1 VKKVWLVV
9 ALATLGGLASKTFA
23 DVQNIRLSGDIRI
36 RGYFLDSAGADTSGG
51 LGSGQYPP
59 VKGNDSFIAQRTR
72 VSVEADLE
80 DHVLVVVT
88 LQAEGQ
94 WGANNGVGDASG
106 AGTGNANGTSL
117 DAAGDPNPS
126 GNKISRMWGV
136 GIAEAYVQFNEVF
149 YTPATLKLGRQYL
162 QYGRGLILSS
172 VEQEYNYDA
181 GRLVLDYY
189 PLTIDIV
196 GGEVVNNQAFG
207 GTASQ
212 LDANDLLFVNARY
225 ELSDSAIKDVEAY
238 IGWLSQSSS
247 SPVNSP
253 GPGPGTGP
261 FATSRVPATLGDSS
275 PIIIGLRTDI
285 NPLDALQTWW
295 EAAYEF
301 GNAGNLNNGDAEGS
315 IGAFLLN
322 AGGKYTF
329 KDVQWVPVLNGN
341 FIYASGGG
349 KGQDVAGVGNAQF
362 RPWFDYADGYNGYLF
377 APALSDI
384 VIFNLGASVKPYENT
399 TLALQ
404 GYYYLK
410 ADKGGIAG
418 SNGNVDWGGPTWAA
432 PAIGSTGNNQ
442 ELGWELDGI
451 LGYDY
456 SKDVRAQLV
465 YGVFLP
471 AQAYRNADTSVTRAA
486 QEVRAEVNVKF

>member
-1 VKKVWLVV
+1 MKKVWLVV
-9 ALATLGGLASKTFA
+9 ALAALGGLASKTFA

-36 RGYFLDSAGADTSGG
+36 RGYFLDSTGVNPSTAPV
-51 LGSGQYPP
+51 GQFDA
-59 VKGNDSFIAQRTR
+59 NESFISQRTR
-72 VSVEADLE
+72 VSCEADLE

-88 LQAEGQ
+88 LKAEGE
-94 WGANNGVGDASG
+94 WG
-106 AGTGNANGTSL
+106 AGTGTSEYVGAGAANGNIINRAWS
-117 DAAGDPNPS
+117 
-126 GNKISRMWGV
+126 V
-136 GIAEAYVQFNEVF
+136 GFDEAYVQFNEIF
-149 YTPATLKLGRQYL
+149 YTPATLKLGRQFL

-196 GGEVVNNQAFG
+196 GAELVNNQAFSG
-207 GTASQ
+207 QPSQ
-212 LDANDLLFVNARY
+212 NGANDLLFVNARY

-238 IGWLSQSSS
+238 VGWVSQSASAPNS
-247 SPVNSP
+247 GSP
-253 GPGPGTGP
+253 GPGLGSFT
-261 FATSRVPATLGDSS
+261 TSRLPATFQGSS
-275 PIIIGLRTDI
+275 PIIVGVRADI
-285 NPLDALQTWW
+285 NPVDALQTWW

-301 GNAGNLNNGDAEGS
+301 GADGYDADGT

-322 AGGKYTF
+322 AGGKYTL
-329 KDVQWVPVLNGN
+329 KDVQWVPAFNAN

-349 KGQDVAGVGNAQF
+349 KGQDPTSGVAGNAQF

-377 APALSDI
+377 EPALSNI
-384 VIFNLGASVKPYENT
+384 GIFNLGASVKPYENT

-404 GYYYLK
+404 GYYYIK
-410 ADKGGIAG
+410 ADKYGISG
-418 SNGNVDWGGPTWAA
+418 SNGNVDWGGPAWAS
-432 PAIGSTGNNQ
+432 PASTGVSNTGNNQ
-442 ELGWELDGI
+442 DLGWELDAI

-471 AQAYRNADTSVTRAA
+471 AQAYSAEGVSRAA
-486 QEVRAEVNVKF
+486 EEVRAEVDVKF

>member
-1 VKKVWLVV
+1 VKKVWLIV
-9 ALATLGGLASKTFA
+9 ALVAFGGLAVRSFA

-36 RGYFLDSAGADTSGG
+36 RGYFLDSTGATGSGG
-51 LGSGQYPP
+51 SQLDA
-59 VKGNDSFIAQRTR
+59 NESFIAQRTR
-72 VSVEADLE
+72 VSCEADLE

-88 LQAEGQ
+88 LQAEGR
-94 WGANNGVGDASG
+94 WGDNNQNYYADAG
-106 AGTGNANGTSL
+106 AGSQQDEGAIN
-117 DAAGDPNPS
+117 
-126 GNKISRMWGV
+126 RRWEV
-136 GIAEAYVQFNEVF
+136 GIAEAYVQFNEIF

-181 GRLVLDYY
+181 ARLVLDYY

-196 GGEVVNNQAFG
+196 GAEVVNTQSFG
-207 GTASQ
+207 GQPTR
-212 LDANDLLFVNARY
+212 DGGNDLLFINARY

-238 IGWLSQSSS
+238 FGWLSQSENHLIDSTRVPPSLVGS
-247 SPVNSP
+247 SPMIV
-253 GPGPGTGP
+253 
-261 FATSRVPATLGDSS
+261 
-275 PIIIGLRTDI
+275 GLRADI

-301 GNAGNLNNGDAEGS
+301 GANGDADAGGT

-329 KDVQWVPVLNGN
+329 KDVQWVPALNGN
-341 FIYASGGG
+341 IIYASGGG
-349 KGQDVAGVGNAQF
+349 NNTGDDQGIGNSQF

-377 APALSDI
+377 EPALSDI
-384 VIFNLGASVKPYENT
+384 AIFNLGASVKPYENT
-399 TLALQ
+399 TLSIQ
-404 GYYYLK
+404 GYYYMK
-410 ADKGGIAG
+410 ADKMGVAG
-418 SNGNVDWGGPTWAA
+418 SNGNVDWGGPVWAT
-432 PAIGSTGNNQ
+432 PAAGYTANER
-442 ELGWELDGI
+442 ELGWEIDGI

-471 AQAYRNADTSVTRAA
+471 ARAYIDAGVARAA
-486 QEVRAEVNVKF
+486 EEVRAELNVKF

>member
-1 VKKVWLVV
+1 
-9 ALATLGGLASKTFA
+9 
-23 DVQNIRLSGDIRI
+23 
-36 RGYFLDSAGADTSGG
+36 
-51 LGSGQYPP
+51 
-59 VKGNDSFIAQRTR
+59 
-72 VSVEADLE
+72 
-80 DHVLVVVT
+80 
-88 LQAEGQ
+88 
-94 WGANNGVGDASG
+94 
-106 AGTGNANGTSL
+106 
-117 DAAGDPNPS
+117 
-126 GNKISRMWGV
+126 MWGV
-136 GIAEAYVQFNEVF
+136 GVAEAYVQFNEVF

-196 GGEVVNNQAFG
+196 GAELVNNQLFSGQPTHAG
-207 GTASQ
+207 
-212 LDANDLLFVNARY
+212 ANDLLFVNARY
-225 ELSDSAIKDVEAY
+225 ELSDYAIKDVEAY
-238 IGWLSQSSS
+238 VGWVSQSQNQLLAESRTPPTS
-247 SPVNSP
+247 L
-253 GPGPGTGP
+253 TG
-261 FATSRVPATLGDSS
+261 SS
-275 PIIIGLRTDI
+275 PIIVGLRADI
-285 NPLDALQTWW
+285 NPVDALQAWA

-301 GNAGNLNNGDAEGS
+301 GADGYAADGT

-322 AGGKYTF
+322 AGAKYTL
-329 KDVQWVPVLNGN
+329 KDVQWVPVFNGN

-349 KGQDVAGVGNAQF
+349 KGQSDTSVGNGQF

-377 APALSDI
+377 MPALTDI
-384 VIFNLGASVKPYENT
+384 AIFNLGASVKPYENT

-410 ADKGGIAG
+410 ADKDGVAG
-418 SNGNVDWGGPTWAA
+418 SNGNVDWGGPSWATLA
-432 PAIGSTGNNQ
+432 AGNTGDDNS
-442 ELGWELDGI
+442 LGWELDGI

-471 AQAYRNADTSVTRAA
+471 EDAYRNAGVSRAA

>member
-9 ALATLGGLASKTFA
+9 ALAALGGLASKTFA

-36 RGYFLDSAGADTSGG
+36 RGYFLDSTGALTPGTAPV
-51 LGSGQYPP
+51 GQLD
-59 VKGNDSFIAQRTR
+59 GNEAFISQRTR
-72 VSVEADLE
+72 VSCEADLE

-88 LQAEGQ
+88 LQAEGE
-94 WGANNGVGDASG
+94 WGADNQGTITGSSG
-106 AGTGNANGTSL
+106 AGSGQSNG
-117 DAAGDPNPS
+117 AIN
-126 GNKISRMWGV
+126 RRWGV
-136 GIAEAYVQFNEVF
+136 GVSEAYVQFNEIF
-149 YTPATLKLGRQYL
+149 YTPATLKLGRQFL

-196 GGEVVNNQAFG
+196 GAELVNNQTFG
-207 GTASQ
+207 GQPSH
-212 LDANDLLFVNARY
+212 LGANDLLFVNARY

-238 IGWLSQSSS
+238 IGWVSQSQNTLLTESRT
-247 SPVNSP
+247 PPTV
-253 GPGPGTGP
+253 GPG
-261 FATSRVPATLGDSS
+261 SS
-275 PIIIGLRTDI
+275 PIIVGLRADI
-285 NPLDALQTWW
+285 NPVDALQTWW

-301 GNAGNLNNGDAEGS
+301 GANGDNTLIGGTDDGGT

-322 AGGKYTF
+322 AGGKYTL
-329 KDVQWVPVLNGN
+329 KDVQWVPALNGN

-349 KGQDVAGVGNAQF
+349 RGTDGGTGEGNDQF

-377 APALSDI
+377 EPALTDI
-384 VIFNLGASVKPYENT
+384 AIFNLGASVKPYENT

-410 ADKGGIAG
+410 ADKYGISG
-418 SNGNVDWGGPTWAA
+418 SNGNVDWGGPAWATPA
-432 PAIGSTGNNQ
+432 PGSTGNNQ
-442 ELGWELDGI
+442 DLGWELDGI

-471 AQAYRNADTSVTRAA
+471 AQAYRVEGVSRAA
-486 QEVRAEVNVKF
+486 EEVRAEVDVKF

>member
-1 VKKVWLVV
+1 
-9 ALATLGGLASKTFA
+9 LASKTFA

-36 RGYFLDSAGADTSGG
+36 RGYFLDSTGVQSTGEDNLSGTEA
-51 LGSGQYPP
+51 QY
-59 VKGNDSFIAQRTR
+59 KSNDSFIAQRTR

-88 LQAEGQ
+88 LQAEGK
-94 WGANNGVGDASG
+94 WGDDNQNYYADAG
-106 AGTGNANGTSL
+106 AGSQQSYGA
-117 DAAGDPNPS
+117 
-126 GNKISRMWGV
+126 ISRRWEVGV
-136 GIAEAYVQFNEVF
+136 AEAYVQFNEVF

-181 GRLVLDYY
+181 ARLVLDYY
-189 PLTIDIV
+189 PLTIDLV
-196 GGEVVNNQAFG
+196 GAELVNNQSFG
-207 GTASQ
+207 GQPSHAG
-212 LDANDLLFVNARY
+212 ANDLLFVNARY

-238 IGWLSQSSS
+238 FGWVSQSQNTLLS
-247 SPVNSP
+247 V
-253 GPGPGTGP
+253 
-261 FATSRVPATLGDSS
+261 SRVPPTSAGSS
-275 PIIIGLRTDI
+275 PLIVGLRADI
-285 NPLDALQTWW
+285 NPVDALQTWA

-301 GNAGNLNNGDAEGS
+301 GANGGNAGDT

-322 AGGKYTF
+322 AGGKFTF

-349 KGQDVAGVGNAQF
+349 KGTDTGVGNAQF

-377 APALSDI
+377 MPALTDI
-384 VIFNLGASVKPYENT
+384 AIFNLGASVKPYENT
-399 TLALQ
+399 TLSVQ

-410 ADKGGIAG
+410 ADKSGIAG
-418 SNGNVDWGGPTWAA
+418 SNGNVDWGGPSWATLSA
-432 PAIGSTGNNQ
+432 DNTGIDQ
-442 ELGWELDGI
+442 DLGWEIDGI

-471 AQAYRNADTSVTRAA
+471 AEAYENAGVHRAA
-486 QEVRAEVNVKF
+486 EEVRAELNVKF

>member
-9 ALATLGGLASKTFA
+9 ALAALGGLSGKTFA
-23 DVQNIRLSGDIRI
+23 DVQNIRISGDIRI
-36 RGYFLDSAGADTSGG
+36 RGYFLDSAGADTSSGTPYT
-51 LGSGQYPP
+51 LEKGST
-59 VKGNDSFIAQRTR
+59 SFIEQRTR

-88 LQAEGQ
+88 LQADGE
-94 WGANNGVGDASG
+94 WGADNGVSDAVG
-106 AGTGNANGTSL
+106 AGTGNANGTASS
-117 DAAGDPNPS
+117 PS

-181 GRLVLDYY
+181 ARLVLDYY

-196 GGEVVNNQAFG
+196 GAEVVNTQSFG
-207 GTASQ
+207 GTPNKSVGG
-212 LDANDLLFVNARY
+212 LTGANDLLFVNARY

-238 IGWLSQSSS
+238 FGWLSQSENNLLGESRT
-247 SPVNSP
+247 PP
-253 GPGPGTGP
+253 TFGTG
-261 FATSRVPATLGDSS
+261 SS
-275 PIIIGLRTDI
+275 PIIVGLRADV
-285 NPLDALQTWW
+285 NPVDALQTWW

-301 GNAGNLNNGDAEGS
+301 GANGDSGGIGTDDAGDT

-349 KGQDVAGVGNAQF
+349 KGTDGGTGVGNGQF

-384 VIFNLGASVKPYENT
+384 AIFNLGASVKPYENT
-399 TLALQ
+399 TLSIQ
-404 GYYYLK
+404 GYYYMK
-410 ADKGGIAG
+410 ADKQGIAG

-432 PAIGSTGNNQ
+432 PAAGSTGPDAY
-442 ELGWELDGI
+442 LGWELDGI

-471 AQAYRNADTSVTRAA
+471 GTAYENVGVTRAA
-486 QEVRAEVNVKF
+486 EEVRAELNVKF

>member
-1 VKKVWLVV
+1 MKKVWLIV
-9 ALATLGGLASKTFA
+9 ALVAFGGLAVRSFA

-36 RGYFLDSAGADTSGG
+36 RGYFLDSTGATGSGG
-51 LGSGQYPP
+51 SQLDA
-59 VKGNDSFIAQRTR
+59 NESFIAQRTR
-72 VSVEADLE
+72 VSCEADLE

-88 LQAEGQ
+88 LQAEGR
-94 WGANNGVGDASG
+94 WGDNNQNYYADAG
-106 AGTGNANGTSL
+106 AGSQQDEGAIN
-117 DAAGDPNPS
+117 
-126 GNKISRMWGV
+126 RRWEV
-136 GIAEAYVQFNEVF
+136 GIAEAYVQFNEIF

-181 GRLVLDYY
+181 ARLVLDYY

-196 GGEVVNNQAFG
+196 GAEVVNTQSFG
-207 GTASQ
+207 GQPTR
-212 LDANDLLFVNARY
+212 DGGNDLLFINARY

-238 IGWLSQSSS
+238 FGWLSQSENHLIDSTRVPPSLVGS
-247 SPVNSP
+247 SPMIV
-253 GPGPGTGP
+253 
-261 FATSRVPATLGDSS
+261 
-275 PIIIGLRTDI
+275 GLRADI

-301 GNAGNLNNGDAEGS
+301 GANGDADAGGT

-329 KDVQWVPVLNGN
+329 KDVQWVPALNGN
-341 FIYASGGG
+341 IIYASGGG
-349 KGQDVAGVGNAQF
+349 NNTGDDQGIGNSQF

-377 APALSDI
+377 EPALSDI
-384 VIFNLGASVKPYENT
+384 AIFNLGASVKPYENT
-399 TLALQ
+399 TLSIQ
-404 GYYYLK
+404 GYYYMK
-410 ADKGGIAG
+410 ADKMGVAG
-418 SNGNVDWGGPTWAA
+418 SNGNVDWGGPVWAT
-432 PAIGSTGNNQ
+432 PAAGYTANER
-442 ELGWELDGI
+442 ELGWEIDGI

-471 AQAYRNADTSVTRAA
+471 ARAYIDAGVARAA
-486 QEVRAEVNVKF
+486 EEVRAELNVKF